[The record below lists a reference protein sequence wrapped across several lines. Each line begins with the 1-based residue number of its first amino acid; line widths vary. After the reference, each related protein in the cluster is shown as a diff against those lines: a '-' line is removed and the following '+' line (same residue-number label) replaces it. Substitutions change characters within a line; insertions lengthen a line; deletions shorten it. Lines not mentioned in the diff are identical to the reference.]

1 MKNLVLSI
9 GVVFATSITVFSQY
23 EYEEVSIDRFIYS
36 IREYRVIA
44 GLEDSVAQ
52 KIDSTSLDSTWTT
65 FIEDSVQ
72 VSSEIE
78 LAALLPPAIILVT
91 EDSVQVSSEIEILVD
106 SHVLDATE
114 MKRIVSE
121 AYANEMFTRLI
132 ENNSKFKEF
141 CLKTSLPE
149 SLILCMSRYTE
160 NDSYYVFKI
169 RIK

>member
-1 MKNLVLSI
+1 
-9 GVVFATSITVFSQY
+9 VFSQY
-23 EYEEVSIDRFIYS
+23 EYEEVSIKRFIYS

-78 LAALLPPAIILVT
+78 LAVLLPPAIELVT
-91 EDSVQVSSEIEILVD
+91 EDSVQVSSEIEIPVLLKPVLVLHEPD
-106 SHVLDATE
+106 RHVLDATE

-149 SLILCMSRYTE
+149 SLILCKTRYTE
-160 NDSYYVFKI
+160 NDSYYVFTI
-169 RIK
+169 FIK